1 MYKHKVGNTS
11 MARDQIAQALN
22 KQDEKRSTIKL
33 TNSLFVKSRIIFL
46 AFPVHNKICSV
57 TRDSIS
63 TLTEK
68 SVYLHPGGGGGRRG
82 GALDNSGTSM

>member
-1 MYKHKVGNTS
+1 

-46 AFPVHNKICSV
+46 AFPVHNKICPV

-68 SVYLHPGGGGGRRG
+68 SVYLHPGGGGGRGG